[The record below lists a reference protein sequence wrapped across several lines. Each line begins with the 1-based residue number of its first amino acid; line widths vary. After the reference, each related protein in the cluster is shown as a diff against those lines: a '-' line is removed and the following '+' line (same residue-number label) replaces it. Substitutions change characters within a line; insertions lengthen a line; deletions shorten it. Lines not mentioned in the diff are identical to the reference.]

1 MERDGIMNLLT
12 GIWADIKELI
22 KGENKMEDKKIKK
35 YIVMSKFK
43 GQNNFIQD
51 KQFYNRE
58 SADRYVE
65 LMVEAKD
72 YDNLEYFLFE
82 QSHDYQDKEEN
93 WKDLVK
99 EESPMQDFQEVL
111 NG

>member
-1 MERDGIMNLLT
+1 MGRDGTMKLVT

-22 KGENKMEDKKIKK
+22 KGKNKMEEKKIKK

-82 QSHDYQDKEEN
+82 QSHDYQHI
-93 WKDLVK
+93 
-99 EESPMQDFQEVL
+99 EESPMEDLQEVL